1 MGSLHKNT
9 QLTLELV
16 KAPFLVL
23 HVSYNKYNNDFRD
36 DIIYNIAIYA
46 DDTTFYSKCDQA
58 SELWQQLELASKLEP
73 DLQDSVDWGRKCLVD
88 FIAGRN
94 QLVSFDCSNSTGAT
108 DVKMDASVLD
118 EKSSFKMMGLP
129 FSSRLDWDSYIIF
142 IAKTVSKKI
151 GVLICSM
158 MFLFPDLICINLPY
172 SLV

>member
-1 MGSLHKNT
+1 MGRLHKNT
-9 QLTLELV
+9 LLKLELV

-23 HVSYNKYNNDFRD
+23 HVSDNKYNNDFR

-46 DDTTFYSKCDQA
+46 DTTFYSKCDQA

-73 DLQDSVDWGRKCLVD
+73 GLQDSVDWDRKCLFD

-142 IAKTVSKKI
+142 IAKTASKKI

-158 MFLFPDLICINLPY
+158 IFDSPDLICINLPY